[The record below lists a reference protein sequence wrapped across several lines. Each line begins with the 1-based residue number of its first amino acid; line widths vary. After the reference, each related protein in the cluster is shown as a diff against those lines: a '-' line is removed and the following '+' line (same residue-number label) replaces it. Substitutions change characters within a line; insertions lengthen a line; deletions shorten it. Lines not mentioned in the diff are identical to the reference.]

1 MNWNLEG
8 LCVNGMYMGDIP
20 VHGRVETSRV
30 AYGGEVMH
38 TLILNKPV
46 MVYKNLR
53 DRVML
58 SHKEVTQVFSSLNEF
73 I

>member
-1 MNWNLEG
+1 
-8 LCVNGMYMGDIP
+8 
-20 VHGRVETSRV
+20 
-30 AYGGEVMH
+30 
-38 TLILNKPV
+38 

-53 DRVML
+53 DRVIL